1 MGLFINTNTSS
12 INARRKLTSST
23 NALGRSF
30 ERLSSG
36 LRINSARDDAAG
48 LAITN
53 RMTAQIRGLDQAVR
67 NSNDGISLAQTAE
80 GALNETTNLL
90 QRIRELAVQSASDNN
105 NPQDRASLNEEVQQ
119 LVDEVNRIAANT
131 SFNGNKILNGD
142 IVNSVLQVG
151 ANVGETLNVR
161 IDSAE
166 ANQLSR
172 QMRRDSQFGSNANIA
187 MGTFNIGTQVGP
199 NQYDVTEIRSPVTTD
214 DTLSTANHAKSAIAK
229 AAAIND
235 AYEFTGVRAI
245 VGETTVGSAQNDI
258 EGGHSYNSTITGGQ
272 LTETDFFT
280 INGFKIAGFQVLE
293 NDSDN
298 SLVDAV
304 NAAVEE
310 TGVLAKLDENSQL
323 VLTAADGRNIE
334 IVLSSESVRTVTG
347 LLANDDIT
355 IGAAAQIGA
364 ESTSSTVD
372 TAVGTD
378 FATFVASDFSAF
390 NGSSLSAVFGGQIT
404 LQSNKQ
410 VDIELGADSNQSMG
424 VIRRDGLESGTAIFG
439 LSSDFSVD
447 TVDISTREGS
457 NLAIEIV
464 DLALEQIS
472 AQRASLG
479 AIQNRLESTINN
491 LTTNSENLSASRSR
505 ILDADFASE
514 TANLSRNQIIQ
525 QAGVS
530 ILAQANQQPQ
540 IALSLLGQ

>member
-12 INARRKLTSST
+12 INARRKLTSSS
-23 NALGRSF
+23 NALSRSF

-48 LAITN
+48 LAISN

-90 QRIRELAVQSASDNN
+90 QRVRELAVQSASDNN
-105 NPQDRASLNEEVQQ
+105 NPSDRASLNEEVTQ
-119 LVDEVNRIAANT
+119 LVDEINRIATNT
-131 SFNGNKILNGD
+131 SFNGNKLLNGD

-151 ANVGETLNVR
+151 ANVGETISVR

-166 ANQLSR
+166 ATQLSR
-172 QMRRDSQFGSNANIA
+172 QMRRVSAVGVDANVALGSMA
-187 MGTFNIGTQVGP
+187 IGTQIDP
-199 NQYDVTEIRSPVTTD
+199 TTMRYTDIRTAVD
-214 DTLSTANHAKSAIAK
+214 DDDSLSTSNRAESAIAK

-235 AYEFTGVRAI
+235 AYEFTGVKAI
-245 VGETTVGSAQNDI
+245 VGKTTVGSANGATIQ
-258 EGGHSYNSTITGGQ
+258 GGHNSMGTIGGGV
-272 LTETDFFT
+272 LTETDFFVL
-280 INGFKIAGFQVLE
+280 NGMKIAGFEVLQ

-298 SLVDAV
+298 SLVDAI
-304 NAAVEE
+304 NAVIDE
-310 TGVLAKLDENSQL
+310 TGVLASLDGNSQL
-323 VLTAADGRNIE
+323 VLTAEDGRNIE
-334 IVLSSESVRTVTG
+334 VTVSSATVANNTG
-347 LLANDDIT
+347 ILRGF
-355 IGAAAQIGA
+355 GAQ
-364 ESTSSTVD
+364 T
-372 TAVGTD
+372 
-378 FATFVASDFSAF
+378 
-390 NGSSLSAVFGGQIT
+390 AVFGAEIS
-404 LQSNKQ
+404 LQSNQ
-410 VDIELGADSNQSMG
+410 QIDVVFGANTNQALGNL
-424 VIRRDGLESGTAIFG
+424 RLDGGAAGTAIFG
-439 LSSDFSVD
+439 VSSDFSVQ
-447 TVDISTREGS
+447 TLDITTREAS
-457 NLAIEIV
+457 NLAIQIV

-505 ILDADFASE
+505 ILDADFAAE

>member
-12 INARRKLTSST
+12 INARRKLTSSS
-23 NALGRSF
+23 NALSRSF

-36 LRINSARDDAAG
+36 LRINSAKDDAAG

-90 QRIRELAVQSASDNN
+90 QRVRELAVQSASDHN
-105 NPQDRASLNEEVQQ
+105 NPSDRASLNEEVTQ
-119 LVDEVNRIAANT
+119 LVDEINRIAQNT
-131 SFNGNKILNGD
+131 SFNGNKLLNGD
-142 IVNSVLQVG
+142 IVNSVLHVG
-151 ANVGETLNVR
+151 ANVGETLAVR

-166 ANQLSR
+166 APQLSR
-172 QMRRDSQFGSNANIA
+172 QMRRVSAVGVDANVA
-187 MGTFNIGTQVGP
+187 MGSLSFGTQIDP
-199 NQYDVTEIRSPVTTD
+199 TTTRVTEIRTAVPED
-214 DTLSTANHAKSAIAK
+214 DSLSTSNNAFSAIAK

-245 VGETTVGSAQNDI
+245 VGKTVVGSVNAAGTI
-258 EGGHSYNSTITGGQ
+258 AGGHNSNGNIGGGA
-272 LTETDFFT
+272 LNETDFF
-280 INGFKIAGFQVLE
+280 ILNGMKIAGFDILP

-298 SLVDAV
+298 SFVDAI
-304 NAAVEE
+304 NAVVDE
-310 TGVLAKLDENSQL
+310 TGVLASLDGNSNL
-323 VLTAADGRNIE
+323 VLTAEDGRNIE
-334 IVLSSESVRTVTG
+334 ITLSSGTVGARTG
-347 LLANDDIT
+347 LLNVGA
-355 IGAAAQIGA
+355 GAAP
-364 ESTSSTVD
+364 
-372 TAVGTD
+372 
-378 FATFVASDFSAF
+378 AS
-390 NGSSLSAVFGGQIT
+390 LTAVFGGELT

-410 VDIELGADSNQSMG
+410 IDVGFGGSTNQALGNLRFDNIFGA
-424 VIRRDGLESGTAIFG
+424 GTAIFG
-439 LSSDFSVD
+439 VSSDFSVQ
-447 TVDISTREGS
+447 TLDITTRESS

-540 IALSLLGQ
+540 IALSLLGG

>member
-48 LAITN
+48 LAISN

-105 NPQDRASLNEEVQQ
+105 NPSDRASLNEEVTQ
-119 LVDEVNRIAANT
+119 LVDEVNRIAQNT

-142 IVNSVLQVG
+142 IINSVLQVG
-151 ANVGETLNVR
+151 ANVGETLAVR
-161 IDSAE
+161 VDSAE
-166 ANQLSR
+166 ATQLSR
-172 QMRRDSQFGSNANIA
+172 QMRRVSAVGADANLAMDSLKIATKTSATTSKITTIRAAVAADDAVSTSLNAN
-187 MGTFNIGTQVGP
+187 
-199 NQYDVTEIRSPVTTD
+199 
-214 DTLSTANHAKSAIAK
+214 SAIAK
-229 AAAIND
+229 ASAIND

-245 VGETTVGSAQNDI
+245 VGDTVVGSAGTTIQ
-258 EGGHSYNSTITGGQ
+258 GGHNINNDVVGGA
-272 LTETDFFT
+272 LDETEFF
-280 INGFKIAGFQVLE
+280 ILNGSKIAGFDVLQ

-298 SLVDAV
+298 SLVDAI
-304 NAAVEE
+304 NAVIDD
-310 TGVLAKLDENSQL
+310 TGVIASLDGNSRL
-323 VLTAADGRNIE
+323 VLTAEDGRNIE
-334 IVLSSESVRTVTG
+334 VLTSSGTVENITG
-347 LLANDDIT
+347 LV
-355 IGAAAQIGA
+355 
-364 ESTSSTVD
+364 E
-372 TAVGTD
+372 GTY
-378 FATFVASDFSAF
+378 
-390 NGSSLSAVFGGQIT
+390 GGEIS
-404 LQSNKQ
+404 LQSNQQ
-410 VDIELGADSNQSMG
+410 VDIEFGATANDSLGNL
-424 VIRRDGLESGTAIFG
+424 RLDGGGAGTAIFG
-439 LSSDFSVD
+439 VSSDFSVS
-447 TVDISTREGS
+447 TLDISTRAGS
-457 NLAIEIV
+457 NLAIEIA

>member
-12 INARRKLTSST
+12 INARRKLTSSS
-23 NALGRSF
+23 NALSRSF

-48 LAITN
+48 LAISN

-90 QRIRELAVQSASDNN
+90 QRVRELAVQSASDNN
-105 NPQDRASLNEEVQQ
+105 NPSDRASLNEEVTQ
-119 LVDEVNRIAANT
+119 LVDEINRIAANT
-131 SFNGNKILNGD
+131 SFNGNKLLNGD

-151 ANVGETLNVR
+151 ANVGETISVR

-166 ANQLSR
+166 ATQLSR
-172 QMRRDSQFGSNANIA
+172 QMRRVSAVGVDANVALGS
-187 MGTFNIGTQVGP
+187 MSIGTQIDP
-199 NQYDVTEIRSPVTTD
+199 ITTRYTDIRTAVD
-214 DTLSTANHAKSAIAK
+214 DDDSLSTSNRAESAIAK

-235 AYEFTGVRAI
+235 AYEFTGVKAI
-245 VGETTVGSAQNDI
+245 VGKTTVGSANGATIQ
-258 EGGHSYNSTITGGQ
+258 GGHNAMGTIGGGI
-272 LTETDFFT
+272 LTETDFFVL
-280 INGFKIAGFQVLE
+280 NGMKIAGFEVLQ

-298 SLVDAV
+298 SLVDAI
-304 NAAVEE
+304 NAVIDE
-310 TGVLAKLDENSQL
+310 TGVLASLDGNSQL
-323 VLTAADGRNIE
+323 VLTAEDGRNIE
-334 IVLSSESVRTVTG
+334 LTVSSATVANNTG
-347 LLANDDIT
+347 ILRN
-355 IGAAAQIGA
+355 
-364 ESTSSTVD
+364 
-372 TAVGTD
+372 
-378 FATFVASDFSAF
+378 FAGGQT
-390 NGSSLSAVFGGQIT
+390 AVFGGEIS
-404 LQSNKQ
+404 LQSNQ
-410 VDIELGADSNQSMG
+410 QIDVVFGANTNQALGNL
-424 VIRRDGLESGTAIFG
+424 RLDGGAAGTAIFG
-439 LSSDFSVD
+439 VSSDFSVQ
-447 TVDISTREGS
+447 TLDITTRESS
-457 NLAIEIV
+457 NLAIQIV
-464 DLALEQIS
+464 DIALEQIS

-505 ILDADFASE
+505 ILDADFAAE

>member
-12 INARRKLTSST
+12 INARRKLTSSS
-23 NALGRSF
+23 NALSRSF

-48 LAITN
+48 LAISN

-80 GALNETTNLL
+80 GALTETTNLL
-90 QRIRELAVQSASDNN
+90 QRVRELAVQSSSDNN
-105 NPQDRASLNEEVQQ
+105 NPSDRASLNEEVTQ
-119 LVDEVNRIAANT
+119 LVDEINRIAQNT
-131 SFNGNKILNGD
+131 SFNGNKLLNGD

-151 ANVGETLNVR
+151 ANVGETISVR

-166 ANQLSR
+166 ATQLSR
-172 QMRRDSQFGSNANIA
+172 QMRRVSAVGVDANTA
-187 MGTFNIGTQVGP
+187 LGTMSIGTQIDP
-199 NQYDVTEIRSPVTTD
+199 TTTRYTDIRTAVD
-214 DTLSTANHAKSAIAK
+214 DDDSLSTSNRAESAIAK

-235 AYEFTGVRAI
+235 AYEFTGVQAM
-245 VGETTVGSAQNDI
+245 VGKTTVGSLNGGVLQ
-258 EGGHSYNSTITGGQ
+258 GGHQAMGTIGGGT
-272 LTETDFFT
+272 LTETDFFVL
-280 INGFKIAGFQVLE
+280 NGMKIAGFEVLQ

-298 SLVDAV
+298 SLVDAI
-304 NAAVEE
+304 NAVIDE
-310 TGVLAKLDENSQL
+310 TGVLASLDGNSQL
-323 VLTAADGRNIE
+323 VLTAEDGRNIE
-334 IVLSSESVRTVTG
+334 LTVSSGTVANRTG
-347 LLANDDIT
+347 ILRGFPG
-355 IGAAAQIGA
+355 GA
-364 ESTSSTVD
+364 TT
-372 TAVGTD
+372 
-378 FATFVASDFSAF
+378 
-390 NGSSLSAVFGGQIT
+390 AVFGGEIS
-404 LQSNKQ
+404 LQSNQ
-410 VDIELGADSNQSMG
+410 QIDVVFGANTNQALGNL
-424 VIRRDGLESGTAIFG
+424 RRDGGGAGTAIFG
-439 LSSDFSVD
+439 VSSDFSVQ
-447 TVDISTREGS
+447 TLDITTRETS
-457 NLAIEIV
+457 NLSIQIV

-505 ILDADFASE
+505 ILDADFAAE

>member
-48 LAITN
+48 LAISN

-105 NPQDRASLNEEVQQ
+105 NPSDRASLNEEVTQ
-119 LVDEVNRIAANT
+119 LVDEVNRIAQNT

-142 IVNSVLQVG
+142 IINSVLQVG
-151 ANVGETLNVR
+151 ANVGETLAVR
-161 IDSAE
+161 VDSAE
-166 ANQLSR
+166 ATQLSR
-172 QMRRDSQFGSNANIA
+172 QMRRVSAVGADANLAMDSLKIATKTSATTSKITTIRSAVVSDDAVSTSLNAN
-187 MGTFNIGTQVGP
+187 
-199 NQYDVTEIRSPVTTD
+199 
-214 DTLSTANHAKSAIAK
+214 SAIAK
-229 AAAIND
+229 ASAIND

-245 VGETTVGSAQNDI
+245 VGDTVVGSAGVTIQGGHNINNDI
-258 EGGHSYNSTITGGQ
+258 AGGA
-272 LTETDFFT
+272 LDETEFF
-280 INGFKIAGFQVLE
+280 ILNGSKIAGFNVLQ

-298 SLVDAV
+298 SLVDAI
-304 NAAVEE
+304 NAVIDD
-310 TGVLAKLDENSQL
+310 TGVIASLDGNSRL
-323 VLTAADGRNIE
+323 VLTAEDGRNIE
-334 IVLSSESVRTVTG
+334 VLTSSANVEGFTG
-347 LLANDDIT
+347 L
-355 IGAAAQIGA
+355 
-364 ESTSSTVD
+364 
-372 TAVGTD
+372 
-378 FATFVASDFSAF
+378 VA
-390 NGSSLSAVFGGQIT
+390 GVYGGEIS
-404 LQSNKQ
+404 LQSNQQ
-410 VDIELGADSNQSMG
+410 VDIEFGATANDSLGNL
-424 VIRRDGLESGTAIFG
+424 RLDGGGAGTAIFG
-439 LSSDFSVD
+439 VSSDFSVD
-447 TVDISTREGS
+447 TLNISTRAGS
-457 NLAIEIV
+457 NLAIEIA

>member
-12 INARRKLTSST
+12 INARRKLTSSS
-23 NALGRSF
+23 NALSRSF

-48 LAITN
+48 LAISN

-105 NPQDRASLNEEVQQ
+105 NPSDRASLNEEVTQ
-119 LVDEVNRIAANT
+119 LVDEINRIAQNT
-131 SFNGNKILNGD
+131 SFNGNKLLNGD
-142 IVNSVLQVG
+142 IISSVLQVG
-151 ANVGETLNVR
+151 ANVGETISVG

-166 ANQLSR
+166 ATQLSR
-172 QMRRDSQFGSNANIA
+172 QMRRVSALGVDANVA
-187 MGTFNIGTQVGP
+187 MGSLSFGTQIDP
-199 NQYDVTEIRSPVTTD
+199 TTTQYTDIRTAVD
-214 DTLSTANHAKSAIAK
+214 DDDSLSTSNRAESAIAK

-245 VGETTVGSAQNDI
+245 VGKTTIGSVNGTTIQ
-258 EGGHSYNSTITGGQ
+258 GGHQASDTIDGGD
-272 LTETDFFT
+272 LTETDFFVL
-280 INGFKIAGFQVLE
+280 NGMKIAGFEVLQ
-293 NDSDN
+293 NDSDGA
-298 SLVDAV
+298 LVDAV
-304 NAAVEE
+304 NAVADE
-310 TGVLAKLDENSQL
+310 TGVLASLDGNSNL
-323 VLTAADGRNIE
+323 VLTAEDGRNIE
-334 IVLSSESVRTVTG
+334 LTLSSATVADVTG
-347 LLANDDIT
+347 LLGGGPLT
-355 IGAAAQIGA
+355 
-364 ESTSSTVD
+364 
-372 TAVGTD
+372 
-378 FATFVASDFSAF
+378 
-390 NGSSLSAVFGGQIT
+390 AVFGGEMT

-410 VDIELGADSNQSMG
+410 IDGVFGGSTNQALGNLRLDG
-424 VIRRDGLESGTAIFG
+424 VAGAGTAIFG
-439 LSSDFSVD
+439 VSSDFSVQ
-447 TVDISTREGS
+447 TLDITTREAS

-472 AQRASLG
+472 SQRASLG

-505 ILDADFASE
+505 ILDADFAAE

-540 IALSLLGQ
+540 IALSLLGG

>member
-12 INARRKLTSST
+12 INARRKLTSSS
-23 NALGRSF
+23 NALSRSF

-48 LAITN
+48 LAISN

-90 QRIRELAVQSASDNN
+90 QRVRELAVQSASDNN
-105 NPQDRASLNEEVQQ
+105 NPSDRASLNEEVTQ
-119 LVDEVNRIAANT
+119 LVDEINRIASNT
-131 SFNGNKILNGD
+131 SFNGNKLLNGD
-142 IVNSVLQVG
+142 IVNSILQVG
-151 ANVGETLNVR
+151 ANVGETISVR

-166 ANQLSR
+166 ATQLSR
-172 QMRRDSQFGSNANIA
+172 QMRRVSAVGVDARVSMGSLSL
-187 MGTFNIGTQVGP
+187 GTQIDP
-199 NQYDVTEIRSPVTTD
+199 TTMQYTDIRTAVAD
-214 DTLSTANHAKSAIAK
+214 DDSLSTSNSAFSAIAK

-235 AYEFTGVRAI
+235 AYEFTGVKAI
-245 VGETTVGSAQNDI
+245 VGKTTVGSVNGGTVA
-258 EGGHSYNSTITGGQ
+258 GGHNVTDTIGGGD
-272 LTETDFFT
+272 LTETDFFVL
-280 INGFKIAGFQVLE
+280 NGMKIAGFEVLE

-298 SLVDAV
+298 ALVDAI
-304 NAAVEE
+304 NAVIDE
-310 TGVLAKLDENSQL
+310 TGVLASLDGNSNL
-323 VLTAADGRNIE
+323 VLTAEDGRNIE
-334 IVLSSESVRTVTG
+334 ITLSSATVATVTG
-347 LLANDDIT
+347 IT
-355 IGAAAQIGA
+355 GLTQNG
-364 ESTSSTVD
+364 
-372 TAVGTD
+372 GLTD
-378 FATFVASDFSAF
+378 
-390 NGSSLSAVFGGQIT
+390 VFGGEIT
-404 LQSNKQ
+404 LQFNKQ
-410 VDIELGADSNQSMG
+410 IDVVFGGSTNQALGNLRLDG
-424 VIRRDGLESGTAIFG
+424 VAGAGTAIFG
-439 LSSDFSVD
+439 VSSDFSVE
-447 TVDISTREGS
+447 TLDISTRESS

-505 ILDADFASE
+505 ILDADFAAE

>member
-12 INARRKLTSST
+12 INARRKLTSSS
-23 NALGRSF
+23 NALSRSF

-48 LAITN
+48 LAISN

-90 QRIRELAVQSASDNN
+90 QRVRELAVQAASDNN
-105 NPQDRASLNEEVQQ
+105 NPSDRASLNEEVTQ
-119 LVDEVNRIAANT
+119 LVDEINRIAQNT
-131 SFNGNKILNGD
+131 SFNGNKLLNGD
-142 IVNSVLQVG
+142 IINSVLQVG
-151 ANVGETLNVR
+151 ANVGETLAVR

-166 ANQLSR
+166 STQLSR
-172 QMRRDSQFGSNANIA
+172 QMRRVSALGVDARVGMGSLS
-187 MGTFNIGTQVGP
+187 FGTQIDP
-199 NQYDVTEIRSPVTTD
+199 TTTRVTDIRTAVAD
-214 DTLSTANHAKSAIAK
+214 DDSLSTSNQAFSAIAK
-229 AAAIND
+229 AAAVND
-235 AYEFTGVRAI
+235 AYEFTGVKAI
-245 VGETTVGSAQNDI
+245 VGKTTVGSANGATI
-258 EGGHSYNSTITGGQ
+258 GGGHLATGTIGGGN
-272 LTETDFFT
+272 LTETDFFVL
-280 INGFKIAGFQVLE
+280 NGMKIAGFEVLQ

-298 SLVDAV
+298 ALVDAI
-304 NAAVEE
+304 NAVIDE
-310 TGVLAKLDENSQL
+310 TGVLASLDGNSQL
-323 VLTAADGRNIE
+323 VLTAEDGRNIE
-334 IVLSSESVRTVTG
+334 LTLSSAAVADRTG
-347 LLANDDIT
+347 LLR
-355 IGAAAQIGA
+355 
-364 ESTSSTVD
+364 
-372 TAVGTD
+372 GTGNLTD
-378 FATFVASDFSAF
+378 
-390 NGSSLSAVFGGQIT
+390 VFGGEIT

-410 VDIELGADSNQSMG
+410 IDVVFGGSTNQALGNLRLDG
-424 VIRRDGLESGTAIFG
+424 VAGAGTAIFG
-439 LSSDFSVD
+439 VSSDFSVQ
-447 TVDISTREGS
+447 TLDITTRETS
-457 NLAIEIV
+457 TLAIEIV

-472 AQRASLG
+472 SQRASLG

>member
-48 LAITN
+48 LAISN

-105 NPQDRASLNEEVQQ
+105 NPSDRASLNEEVTQ
-119 LVDEVNRIAANT
+119 LVDEVNRIAQNT

-142 IVNSVLQVG
+142 IINSVLQVG
-151 ANVGETLNVR
+151 ANVGETLAVR
-161 IDSAE
+161 VDSAE
-166 ANQLSR
+166 ATQLSR
-172 QMRRDSQFGSNANIA
+172 QMRRVSAVGADATLAMDSLQIATKTSATTSKITTIRAAVASDDAVSTAQNAN
-187 MGTFNIGTQVGP
+187 
-199 NQYDVTEIRSPVTTD
+199 
-214 DTLSTANHAKSAIAK
+214 SAIAK
-229 AAAIND
+229 ASAIND

-245 VGETTVGSAQNDI
+245 VGDTVVGSAQDVASTIQGGHNINNDI
-258 EGGHSYNSTITGGQ
+258 AGGA
-272 LTETDFFT
+272 LDETEFF
-280 INGFKIAGFQVLE
+280 ILNGSKIAGFDVLQ

-298 SLVDAV
+298 SLVDAI
-304 NAAVEE
+304 NAVIDD
-310 TGVLAKLDENSQL
+310 TGVIASLDGNSRL
-323 VLTAADGRNIE
+323 VLTAEDGRNIE
-334 IVLSSESVRTVTG
+334 VLTSSANVGNITG
-347 LLANDDIT
+347 L
-355 IGAAAQIGA
+355 AAG
-364 ESTSSTVD
+364 VY
-372 TAVGTD
+372 
-378 FATFVASDFSAF
+378 
-390 NGSSLSAVFGGQIT
+390 GGEIS
-404 LQSNKQ
+404 LQSNQQ
-410 VDIELGADSNQSMG
+410 VDIEFGATANDSLGNL
-424 VIRRDGLESGTAIFG
+424 RLDGGGAGTAIFG
-439 LSSDFSVD
+439 VSSDFSVS
-447 TVDISTREGS
+447 TLDISTRAGS
-457 NLAIEIV
+457 NLAIEIA

>member
-12 INARRKLTSST
+12 INARRKLTSSS
-23 NALGRSF
+23 NALSRSF

-48 LAITN
+48 LAISN

-90 QRIRELAVQSASDNN
+90 QRVRELAVQSASDNN
-105 NPQDRASLNEEVQQ
+105 NPSDRASLNEEVMQ
-119 LVDEVNRIAANT
+119 LVDEINRIASNT
-131 SFNGNKILNGD
+131 SFNGNKLLNGD

-151 ANVGETLNVR
+151 ANVGETISVR
-161 IDSAE
+161 VDSAE
-166 ANQLSR
+166 ATQLSR
-172 QMRRDSQFGSNANIA
+172 QMRRVSAVGVNANVA
-187 MGTFNIGTQVGP
+187 MGTLKLGTQIDP
-199 NQYDVTEIRSPVTTD
+199 TTMQYTDIRSAVESD
-214 DTLSTANHAKSAIAK
+214 DSLSTSNAAFSAIAK

-235 AYEFTGVRAI
+235 AYEFTGVKAI
-245 VGETTVGSAQNDI
+245 VGKTTIGSVNANSVD
-258 EGGHSYNSTITGGQ
+258 GGHQASSTIGGGN
-272 LTETDFFT
+272 LNETSFFVL
-280 INGFKIAGFQVLE
+280 NGMKIAGFTVLQ

-298 SLVDAV
+298 SLVDAI
-304 NAAVEE
+304 NAVIDE
-310 TGVLAKLDENSQL
+310 TGVLASLDGNSNL
-323 VLTAADGRNIE
+323 VLTAEDGRNIE
-334 IVLSSESVRTVTG
+334 I
-347 LLANDDIT
+347 
-355 IGAAAQIGA
+355 
-364 ESTSSTVD
+364 
-372 TAVGTD
+372 
-378 FATFVASDFSAF
+378 
-390 NGSSLSAVFGGQIT
+390 SLSAASVGGFIGLQSIGAKPNLTAVYGGEIT

-410 VDIELGADSNQSMG
+410 IDVVFGGSTNQALGNLRPDG
-424 VIRRDGLESGTAIFG
+424 VAGAGTAIFG
-439 LSSDFSVD
+439 VSSDFSVQ
-447 TVDISTREGS
+447 TLDISTRESS

-472 AQRASLG
+472 SQRASLG

-505 ILDADFASE
+505 ILDADFAAE

>member
-12 INARRKLTSST
+12 INARRKLTSSS
-23 NALGRSF
+23 NALSRSF

-48 LAITN
+48 LAISN

-90 QRIRELAVQSASDNN
+90 QRVRELAVQAASDNN
-105 NPQDRASLNEEVQQ
+105 NPSDRASLNEEVTQ
-119 LVDEVNRIAANT
+119 LVDEINRIAQNT
-131 SFNGNKILNGD
+131 SFNGNKLLNGD
-142 IVNSVLQVG
+142 IINSVLQVG
-151 ANVGETLNVR
+151 ANVGETLAVR

-166 ANQLSR
+166 STQLSR
-172 QMRRDSQFGSNANIA
+172 QMRRVSALGVDARVGLGSLS
-187 MGTFNIGTQVGP
+187 FGTQIDP
-199 NQYDVTEIRSPVTTD
+199 TTTRLTNIRTAVADD
-214 DTLSTANHAKSAIAK
+214 DTLSTSNNAFSAVAK
-229 AAAIND
+229 AAAVND

-245 VGETTVGSAQNDI
+245 VGKTTVGSSNGATI
-258 EGGHSYNSTITGGQ
+258 GGGHQATGTIGGGD
-272 LTETDFFT
+272 LTETDFFVL
-280 INGFKIAGFQVLE
+280 NGMKIAGFEVLQ

-298 SLVDAV
+298 ALVDAV
-304 NAAVEE
+304 NAVIDE
-310 TGVLAKLDENSQL
+310 TGVLASLDGNSNL
-323 VLTAADGRNIE
+323 VLTAEDGRNIE
-334 IVLSSESVRTVTG
+334 ITLSSGTVGAVTG
-347 LLANDDIT
+347 LLGVGAGA
-355 IGAAAQIGA
+355 GAA
-364 ESTSSTVD
+364 SL
-372 TAVGTD
+372 TD
-378 FATFVASDFSAF
+378 
-390 NGSSLSAVFGGQIT
+390 VFGGEIT

-410 VDIELGADSNQSMG
+410 IDVVFGGSTNQALGNLRLDG
-424 VIRRDGLESGTAIFG
+424 VAGAGTAIFG
-439 LSSDFSVD
+439 VSSDFSVQ
-447 TVDISTREGS
+447 TLDITTREAS
-457 NLAIEIV
+457 TLAIEIV

-472 AQRASLG
+472 SQRASLG

>member
-12 INARRKLTSST
+12 INARRKLTGSS
-23 NALGRSF
+23 NALQRSF

-48 LAITN
+48 LAISN

-105 NPQDRASLNEEVQQ
+105 NPADRRSLNEEVDQ
-119 LVDEVNRIAANT
+119 LISEINRIAENT

-142 IVNSVLQVG
+142 IINSVLQVG
-151 ANVGETLNVR
+151 ANVGETLAVR

-166 ANQLSR
+166 ATQLSR
-172 QMRRDSQFGSNANIA
+172 QMRRESAVGVDATTALGTLQIISKVDATTSKVTDIRSAVDSDDAVSTSQNAN
-187 MGTFNIGTQVGP
+187 
-199 NQYDVTEIRSPVTTD
+199 
-214 DTLSTANHAKSAIAK
+214 SAIAK

-235 AYEFTGVRAI
+235 AYEFTGVKAI
-245 VGETTVGSAQNDI
+245 VGETVVGSTLAGTISGGHAVNTDI
-258 EGGHSYNSTITGGQ
+258 EGGK
-272 LTETDFFT
+272 LDETNFF
-280 INGFKIAGFQVLE
+280 ILNGMKIAGFDVLE

-298 SLVDAV
+298 SLVDAI
-304 NAAVEE
+304 NAVIDE
-310 TGVLAKLDENSQL
+310 TGVIATLDGNSDL
-323 VLTAADGRNIE
+323 VLTAEDGRNIE
-334 IVLSSESVRTVTG
+334 I
-347 LLANDDIT
+347 I
-355 IGAAAQIGA
+355 
-364 ESTSSTVD
+364 TSS
-372 TAVGTD
+372 TAVGTITGLQ
-378 FATFVASDFSAF
+378 AGVY
-390 NGSSLSAVFGGQIT
+390 GGQLT
-404 LQSNKQ
+404 LQSNQQ
-410 VDIELGADSNQSMG
+410 VDINFGANSNQALGNM
-424 VIRRDGLESGTAIFG
+424 RLDGGGAGTAIFG
-439 LSSDFSVD
+439 VSSDFSVN
-447 TVDISTREGS
+447 TIDILTRQS
-457 NLAIEIV
+457 ANLAIEIA

-505 ILDADFASE
+505 ILDADFAAE

-540 IALSLLGQ
+540 IALSLLGG

>member
-12 INARRKLTSST
+12 INARRKLTSSS
-23 NALGRSF
+23 NALSRSF

-48 LAITN
+48 LAISN

-105 NPQDRASLNEEVQQ
+105 NPSDRASLNEEVKQ
-119 LVDEVNRIAANT
+119 LVDEVNRIAQNT

-142 IVNSVLQVG
+142 IINSVLQVG
-151 ANVGETLNVR
+151 ANVGETLAVR

-166 ANQLSR
+166 ATQLSR
-172 QMRRDSQFGSNANIA
+172 QMRRVSAVGVDADTA
-187 MGTFNIGTQVGP
+187 LGTLQIITKV
-199 NQYDVTEIRSPVTTD
+199 DATTTKTTD
-214 DTLSTANHAKSAIAK
+214 IRNPVATDDGVSTANAANSAIAK

-245 VGETTVGSAQNDI
+245 VGDTTVGSVNSATIQ
-258 EGGHSYNSTITGGQ
+258 GGHNVNTDILGGT
-272 LTETDFFT
+272 LDETNFFVL
-280 INGFKIAGFQVLE
+280 NGMKIAGFRVLQ
-293 NDSDN
+293 NDSN
-298 SLVDAV
+298 NALVDAI
-304 NAAVEE
+304 NAVIDE
-310 TGVLAKLDENSQL
+310 TGVIASLDGNSNL
-323 VLTAADGRNIE
+323 VLTAEDGRNIE
-334 IVLSSESVRTVTG
+334 ISVSSGTVSDFTG
-347 LLANDDIT
+347 LLNINAGD
-355 IGAAAQIGA
+355 GATT
-364 ESTSSTVD
+364 E
-372 TAVGTD
+372 
-378 FATFVASDFSAF
+378 
-390 NGSSLSAVFGGQIT
+390 VFGGEIT
-404 LQSNKQ
+404 LQSNQ
-410 VDIELGADSNQSMG
+410 QIDLFFGANTNASLGNM
-424 VIRRDGLESGTAIFG
+424 RLDGGGAGTAIFG
-439 LSSDFSVD
+439 VSSDFSVQ
-447 TVDISTREGS
+447 TLDITTRASS
-457 NLAIEIV
+457 NLAIEIT

-505 ILDADFASE
+505 ILDADFAAE

>member
-12 INARRKLTSST
+12 INARRKLTSSS
-23 NALGRSF
+23 NALSRSF

-36 LRINSARDDAAG
+36 LRINSAKDDAAG

-90 QRIRELAVQSASDNN
+90 QRVRELAVQSASDHN
-105 NPQDRASLNEEVQQ
+105 NPSDRASLNEEVTQ
-119 LVDEVNRIAANT
+119 LVDEINRIASNT
-131 SFNGNKILNGD
+131 SFNGNKLLNGD
-142 IVNSVLQVG
+142 IINSVLQVG
-151 ANVGETLNVR
+151 ANVGETLSVR

-166 ANQLSR
+166 STQLSR
-172 QMRRDSQFGSNANIA
+172 QMRRVSAEGVDARVAMGSLSFGSQIDP
-187 MGTFNIGTQVGP
+187 TTTR
-199 NQYDVTEIRSPVTTD
+199 VTAIRTAVND
-214 DTLSTANHAKSAIAK
+214 DDALSTSNRAFSAIAK

-245 VGETTVGSAQNDI
+245 VGKTTVGSVNANGGIQ
-258 EGGHSYNSTITGGQ
+258 GGHTITDTIGGGD

-280 INGFKIAGFQVLE
+280 LNGMKIAGFEVLD

-298 SLVDAV
+298 ALVDAI
-304 NAAVEE
+304 NAVVDE
-310 TGVLAKLDENSQL
+310 TGVLASLDGNSNL
-323 VLTAADGRNIE
+323 VLTAEDGRNIE
-334 IVLSSESVRTVTG
+334 ITLSSATVATVTG
-347 LLANDDIT
+347 IT
-355 IGAAAQIGA
+355 GLTQG
-364 ESTSSTVD
+364 
-372 TAVGTD
+372 GGLTD
-378 FATFVASDFSAF
+378 
-390 NGSSLSAVFGGQIT
+390 VFGGEMT

-410 VDIELGADSNQSMG
+410 VDVGFGGATNQALGNLRLDG
-424 VIRRDGLESGTAIFG
+424 VAGAGTAIFG
-439 LSSDFSVD
+439 VSSDFSVS
-447 TVDISTREGS
+447 TLDITTRETS

-514 TANLSRNQIIQ
+514 TAKLSRNQIIQ

>member
-12 INARRKLTSST
+12 INARRKLTSSS
-23 NALGRSF
+23 NALSRSF

-48 LAITN
+48 LAISN

-90 QRIRELAVQSASDNN
+90 QRVRELAVQSASDNN
-105 NPQDRASLNEEVQQ
+105 NPSDRASLNEEVIQ
-119 LVDEVNRIAANT
+119 LVDEINRIAQNT
-131 SFNGNKILNGD
+131 SFNGNKLLNGD
-142 IVNSVLQVG
+142 IINSVLQVG
-151 ANVGETLNVR
+151 ANVGETLSVR
-161 IDSAE
+161 VDSAE

-172 QMRRDSQFGSNANIA
+172 QMRRVSDVGTNANLG
-187 MGTFNIGTQVGP
+187 GTLQIITKVTP
-199 NQYDVTEIRSPVTTD
+199 TTTKTTEIRVSVNAD
-214 DTLSTANHAKSAIAK
+214 DSLSTSNQQFSAIAK

-235 AYEFTGVRAI
+235 AYEFTGVKAI
-245 VGETTVGSAQNDI
+245 VGNTTVGSVNSSTLA
-258 EGGHSYNSTITGGQ
+258 GGHNANDVIGGGK
-272 LTETDFFT
+272 LDETDFF
-280 INGFKIAGFQVLE
+280 ILNGMKIAGFDVLQ

-298 SLVDAV
+298 TLVDAI
-304 NAAVEE
+304 NAVIDE
-310 TGVLAKLDENSQL
+310 TGIIASLDGNSNL
-323 VLTAADGRNIE
+323 VLTAEDGRNIE
-334 IVLSSESVRTVTG
+334 ITLSSGTVGAITG
-347 LLANDDIT
+347 LLDVGP
-355 IGAAAQIGA
+355 GAA
-364 ESTSSTVD
+364 T
-372 TAVGTD
+372 
-378 FATFVASDFSAF
+378 
-390 NGSSLSAVFGGQIT
+390 LSAVFGGEIT
-404 LQSNKQ
+404 LQSNQ
-410 VDIELGADSNQSMG
+410 QIDIVFGSNANNGLGNMRLDNGS
-424 VIRRDGLESGTAIFG
+424 IGTAIFG
-439 LSSDFSVD
+439 VSSDFSVE
-447 TVDISTREGS
+447 TLDITTRASS
-457 NLAIEIV
+457 NLAIEIA

-505 ILDADFASE
+505 ILDADFAAE

>member
-12 INARRKLTSST
+12 INARRKLTDSS

-119 LVDEVNRIAANT
+119 LVDEVNRIAMNT

-151 ANVGETLNVR
+151 ANVGETLTVR

-166 ANQLSR
+166 ATQLSR
-172 QMRRDSQFGSNANIA
+172 QMRRESFFGTNANIA
-187 MGTFNIGTQVGP
+187 LGTFDIGTQIGP
-199 NQYDVTEIRSPVTTD
+199 DTYKTTEIRQPVVSD
-214 DTLSTANHAKSAIAK
+214 DTVSTFNKDRSAIAK

-245 VGETTVGSAQNDI
+245 VGETTIGSAGNALP
-258 EGGHSYNSTITGGQ
+258 GGHAYNGAINGGT
-272 LTETDFFT
+272 LTETDFFV
-280 INGFKIAGFQVLE
+280 INGFKIAGFQVLQ

-298 SLVDAV
+298 SLVDAI
-304 NAAVEE
+304 NAAVDE
-310 TGVLAKLDENSQL
+310 TGVLARLDDKSQL
-323 VLTAADGRNIE
+323 VLTAADGRNID
-334 IVLSSESVRTVTG
+334 IALSSALVRDVTG
-347 LLANDDIT
+347 LLNGDFVGVN
-355 IGAAAQIGA
+355 GAARNISDASNNI
-364 ESTSSTVD
+364 
-372 TAVGTD
+372 
-378 FATFVASDFSAF
+378 ATFTTNAAFIASTYSAF
-390 NGSSLSAVFGGQIT
+390 VNGNSLHACFGGQIT

-410 VDIELGADSNQSMG
+410 VDITFGADSNQAMG
-424 VIRRDGLESGTAIFG
+424 VTRRDGGESGQAIFG
-439 LSSDFSVD
+439 VSSDFSVN
-447 TVDISTREGS
+447 TVDISTRAGS
-457 NLAIEIV
+457 VLSIEVIDLAI
-464 DLALEQIS
+464 EQIS

-505 ILDADFASE
+505 ILDADFATE

>member
-12 INARRKLTSST
+12 INARRKLTSSS
-23 NALGRSF
+23 NALSRSF

-48 LAITN
+48 LAISN

-105 NPQDRASLNEEVQQ
+105 NPSDRASLNEEVTQ
-119 LVDEVNRIAANT
+119 LVDEINRIAANT

-142 IVNSVLQVG
+142 IINSVLQVG
-151 ANVGETLNVR
+151 ANVGETLSVR

-172 QMRRDSQFGSNANIA
+172 QMRRVSAVGVNANLALGTLQIITKVDATTSKTTDIRSSVDTDDAFSTSNAA
-187 MGTFNIGTQVGP
+187 F
-199 NQYDVTEIRSPVTTD
+199 
-214 DTLSTANHAKSAIAK
+214 SAIAK

-245 VGETTVGSAQNDI
+245 VGPTTVGSVNSATLVGGHNANTTI
-258 EGGHSYNSTITGGQ
+258 EGGK
-272 LTETDFFT
+272 LDETNFFVL
-280 INGFKIAGFQVLE
+280 NGMKIAGFEVLE
-293 NDSDN
+293 NDSN
-298 SLVDAV
+298 NALVDAI
-304 NAAVEE
+304 NAVIDE
-310 TGVLAKLDENSQL
+310 TGVIASLDGNSNL
-323 VLTAADGRNIE
+323 VLTAEDGRNIE
-334 IVLSSESVRTVTG
+334 ITLSSGTVSDITG
-347 LLANDDIT
+347 LLN
-355 IGAAAQIGA
+355 
-364 ESTSSTVD
+364 VD
-372 TAVGTD
+372 AGD
-378 FATFVASDFSAF
+378 GP
-390 NGSSLSAVFGGQIT
+390 GSLVFGGELT
-404 LQSNKQ
+404 LQSNQ
-410 VDIELGADSNQSMG
+410 QIDINFGSAQTNDSLGNM
-424 VIRRDGLESGTAIFG
+424 RLDGGGQGLAIFG
-439 LSSDFSVD
+439 VSSDFSVE
-447 TVDISTREGS
+447 TLDISTRASS
-457 NLAIEIV
+457 NLAIEIT

-505 ILDADFASE
+505 ILDADFAAE